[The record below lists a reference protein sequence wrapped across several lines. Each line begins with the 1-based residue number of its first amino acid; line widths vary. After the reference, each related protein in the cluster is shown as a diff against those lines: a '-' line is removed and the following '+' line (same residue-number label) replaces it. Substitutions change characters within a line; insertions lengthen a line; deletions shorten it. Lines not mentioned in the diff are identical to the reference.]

1 MMFLQGNQR
10 ESKVRQYPS
19 NETTCN
25 KGLKLDHERIS
36 EDYSSDLNNILEEAC
51 NSVANEIF
59 NKP

>member
-36 EDYSSDLNNILEEAC
+36 EDYSSDLNNI
-51 NSVANEIF
+51 F
-59 NKP
+59 GGGM